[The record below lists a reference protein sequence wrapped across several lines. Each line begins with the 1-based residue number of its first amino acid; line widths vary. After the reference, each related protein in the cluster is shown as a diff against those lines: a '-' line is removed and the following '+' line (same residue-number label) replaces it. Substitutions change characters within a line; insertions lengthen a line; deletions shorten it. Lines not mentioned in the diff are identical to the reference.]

1 MDDFEIFWRAYP
13 RRVAKAVARK
23 AWFQTAKIRP
33 PLEELLA
40 AINNQCQSEQWQKD
54 GGQYIPHPATWLRG
68 ERWSDEMEIDVPK
81 QLSKTLNTIVALES
95 WKRELVEK

>member
-23 AWFQTAKIRP
+23 AWMQTAKIRP

-68 ERWSDEMEIDVPK
+68 ERWSDEMEINVPK

-95 WKRELVEK
+95 WKRELAEK

>member
-1 MDDFEIFWRAYP
+1 MEDFEIFWKAYP

-23 AWFQTAKIRP
+23 AWLQTAKIRP
-33 PLEELLA
+33 PLNELLA
-40 AINNQCQSEQWQKD
+40 AIDN
-54 GGQYIPHPATWLRG
+54 GQFIPHPATWLRG

-81 QLSKTLNTIVALES
+81 QLSKTLGTIVALES